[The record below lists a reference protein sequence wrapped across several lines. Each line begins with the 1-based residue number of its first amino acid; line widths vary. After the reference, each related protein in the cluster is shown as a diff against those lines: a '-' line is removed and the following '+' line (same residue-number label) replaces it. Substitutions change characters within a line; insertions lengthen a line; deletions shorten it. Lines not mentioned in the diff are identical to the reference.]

1 LLIVD
6 TNLLLLLLLLV
17 TSENIA
23 IDFFNLFKESSI
35 LASTRLWMER
45 GGDTSCQ

>member
-6 TNLLLLLLLLV
+6 TNLLLLLLLV

-45 GGDTSCQ
+45 RGDTSCQ